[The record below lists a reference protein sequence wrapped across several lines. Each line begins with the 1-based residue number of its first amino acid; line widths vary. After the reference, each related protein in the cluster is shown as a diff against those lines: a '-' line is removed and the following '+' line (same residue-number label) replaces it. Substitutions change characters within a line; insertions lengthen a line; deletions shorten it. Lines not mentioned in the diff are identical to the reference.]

1 LALTLKY
8 VLKKYVMIK
17 KLSIIFSSF
26 LILTSFSLKAQNLAN
41 YISQSS
47 EIKNVT
53 IHNVGA
59 HIERIGNAT
68 INLGS
73 NQLIITNLSP
83 SLISESIQFVM
94 NSNNIIVNSVLKKM
108 NFLTKESLGNK
119 ELDFLKDSLSQIK
132 EQKRI
137 KEVNLAV
144 FLEEKDLF
152 NENKS
157 VLKTTREFIVD
168 DLMDL
173 SEYFKKSISRIQS
186 DISFT
191 KKEIDSLSF
200 IEEKLKQQIN
210 SAIKTPRNQSA
221 NIMIQLTCTEAGN
234 YSYELSYNSN
244 KAGWAPSYEIRSKG
258 VNSPI
263 DLTYK
268 AKIIQNTNENWDNVQ
283 LSLSTGKLNKSNK
296 APSFQTQY
304 VNTYSTNNKRDKM
317 NVNKGYSANA
327 MDSEDEIQ
335 ESISSSEFTNVDYS
349 GTQIIYNVALP
360 YSIPSQTEPVFIEIQ
375 KFSLEANYD
384 YYCYPKLDKDVF
396 LMCHF
401 ESLGNKNLLP
411 GNGQVYFK
419 GKSVGK
425 TFLDPFSI
433 KKTNDLSLSR
443 DVSIICERTLEKK
456 FSSETKVG
464 DNMKFEKT
472 YKLSLKNNKDHS
484 VSIVLI
490 DQIPKST
497 KKSIDVQLLES
508 SEAIFDKKNGKLKWN
523 IPLNPNEIIEKKF
536 SFTVKHPSESKVSG
550 F

>member
-1 LALTLKY
+1 MALTLKY
-8 VLKKYVMIK
+8 VCKKYIMIK
-17 KLSIIFSSF
+17 KLSIICSSF
-26 LILTSFSLKAQNLAN
+26 LTLTSLSFKAQNLAN

-47 EIKNVT
+47 EIKNIT
-53 IHNVGA
+53 IHNLGA
-59 HIERIGNAT
+59 HIERKGNAS
-68 INLGS
+68 IKLGS
-73 NQLIITNLSP
+73 NHLIITNLSP
-83 SLISESIQFVM
+83 SLIDESIQFVM
-94 NSNNIIVNSVLKKM
+94 NSKNIIINSVSKKM
-108 NFLTKESLGNK
+108 NFLTKESMGNK
-119 ELDFLKDSLSQIK
+119 ELDFLKDSLSNIK

-144 FLEEKDLF
+144 FIEEKDLF

-186 DISFT
+186 DISYT
-191 KKEIDSLSF
+191 KKEIDSLSL
-200 IEEKLKQQIN
+200 IEEKIKHQIN
-210 SAIKTPRNQSA
+210 SIIKNTRNQSA
-221 NIMIQLTCTEAGN
+221 NIMVQLTCTKSGN
-234 YSYELSYNSN
+234 YDYELSYNSN

-258 VNSPI
+258 INSPI

-268 AKIIQNTNENWDNVQ
+268 AKIFQNTNEIWDNVQ

-304 VNTYSTNNKRDKM
+304 INTFNTNFKRAKTM
-317 NVNKGYSANA
+317 VKYSANA
-327 MDSEDEIQ
+327 IMDSEDEIQ

-349 GTQIIYNVALP
+349 GTQIIYNIALP
-360 YSIPSQTEPVFIEIQ
+360 YSIPSQTEPIFIEIQ
-375 KFSLEANYD
+375 KFSMEAKYD

-411 GNGQVYFK
+411 GNGQVYFE

-425 TFLDPFSI
+425 TFLDPYST
-433 KKTNDLSLSR
+433 KKINDLSLSR

-464 DNMKFEKT
+464 DNIKFEKT
-472 YKLSLKNNKDHS
+472 YKLSLKNNKDRL
-484 VSIVLI
+484 VSIILV

-497 KKSIDVQLLES
+497 KKSIDIQLLES

-523 IPLNPNEIIEKKF
+523 IQLSPNEVVEKKF
-536 SFTVKHPSESKVSG
+536 TFTVKHPSESKVSG

>member
-1 LALTLKY
+1 MALTLKY
-8 VLKKYVMIK
+8 VCKKYIMIK
-17 KLSIIFSSF
+17 KLSIICSSF
-26 LILTSFSLKAQNLAN
+26 LTLTSLSFKAQNLAN

-47 EIKNVT
+47 EIKNIT

-59 HIERIGNAT
+59 HIERKGNAS
-68 INLGS
+68 IKLGS
-73 NQLIITNLSP
+73 NHLIITNLSP
-83 SLISESIQFVM
+83 SLINESIQFVM
-94 NSNNIIVNSVLKKM
+94 NSKNIIINSVSKKM
-108 NFLTKESLGNK
+108 NFLTKESMGNK
-119 ELDFLKDSLSQIK
+119 ELDFLKDSLNNIK

-144 FLEEKDLF
+144 FIEEKDLF

-186 DISFT
+186 DISYT
-191 KKEIDSLSF
+191 KKEIDSLSL
-200 IEEKLKQQIN
+200 IEEKIKHQIN
-210 SAIKTPRNQSA
+210 SIIKNTRIQSA
-221 NIMIQLTCTEAGN
+221 NIIVQLTCTKAGN
-234 YSYELSYNSN
+234 YDYELSYNSN

-258 VNSPI
+258 INSPI

-268 AKIIQNTNENWDNVQ
+268 AKIFQNTNEIWDNVQ

-304 VNTYSTNNKRDKM
+304 ISTYNTNFKRAKTMVN
-317 NVNKGYSANA
+317 YSANA
-327 MDSEDEIQ
+327 IMDSEDEIQ

-349 GTQIIYNVALP
+349 GTQIIYNIALP
-360 YSIPSQTEPVFIEIQ
+360 YSIPSQTEPIFIEIQ
-375 KFSLEANYD
+375 KFSMEAKYD

-411 GNGQVYFK
+411 GNGQVYFE

-425 TFLDPFSI
+425 TFLDPYST
-433 KKTNDLSLSR
+433 KKINDLSLSR

-456 FSSETKVG
+456 LSSETKVG
-464 DNMKFEKT
+464 DNIKFEKT
-472 YKLSLKNNKDHS
+472 YKLSLKNNKDRL
-484 VSIVLI
+484 VSIILV

-497 KKSIDVQLLES
+497 KKSIDIQLLES

-523 IPLNPNEIIEKKF
+523 IQLSPNEVVEKKF
-536 SFTVKHPSESKVSG
+536 TFTVKHPSESKVSG

>member
-1 LALTLKY
+1 MALTLKY
-8 VLKKYVMIK
+8 VCKKYIMIK
-17 KLSIIFSSF
+17 KLSIICSSF
-26 LILTSFSLKAQNLAN
+26 LTLTSFSFKAQNLTN

-47 EIKNVT
+47 EIKNIT

-59 HIERIGNAT
+59 HIERKGNAP
-68 INLGS
+68 IKLGS
-73 NQLIITNLSP
+73 NHLIITNLSP
-83 SLISESIQFVM
+83 SLINESIQFVM
-94 NSNNIIVNSVLKKM
+94 KSNNIIVNSVSKKM
-108 NFLTKESLGNK
+108 NFLSKESMGNK
-119 ELDFLKDSLSQIK
+119 ELDFLKDSLGNIK

-186 DISFT
+186 DISYT
-191 KKEIDSLSF
+191 KKEIDSLSL
-200 IEEKLKQQIN
+200 IEEKIKQQIN
-210 SAIKTPRNQSA
+210 SIIKNTRNQSA
-221 NIMIQLTCTEAGN
+221 NIIVQLTCTKAGN
-234 YSYELSYNSN
+234 YDYELSYNSN
-244 KAGWAPSYEIRSKG
+244 KAGWSPSYEIRSKG
-258 VNSPI
+258 INFPI

-268 AKIIQNTNENWDNVQ
+268 AKIFQNTNETWSNVQ

-304 VNTYSTNNKRDKM
+304 VNTYNTNNKRAKTM
-317 NVNKGYSANA
+317 VNYSANV
-327 MDSEDEIQ
+327 MDSDDEIQ
-335 ESISSSEFTNVDYS
+335 ESTSSSEFTNVDYS
-349 GTQIIYNVALP
+349 GTQIIYNIALP
-360 YSIPSQTEPVFIEIQ
+360 YSIPSQTEPIFIEIQ
-375 KFSLEANYD
+375 KFSMEAKYD

-401 ESLGNKNLLP
+401 ESIGNKNLLP
-411 GNGQVYFK
+411 GNGQVYFE

-425 TFLDPFSI
+425 TFLDPYST
-433 KKTNDLSLSR
+433 KKINDLSLSR

-464 DNMKFEKT
+464 DNIRFEKT
-472 YKLSLKNNKDHS
+472 YKLSLKNNKDHL
-484 VSIVLI
+484 VSIILV

-497 KKSIDVQLLES
+497 KKSIDIQLLES

-523 IPLNPNEIIEKKF
+523 FQLSPKEVVEKKF
-536 SFTVKHPSESKVSG
+536 TFTVKHPSESKVSG

>member
-1 LALTLKY
+1 MALTLRY
-8 VLKKYVMIK
+8 VCKKYMMIK
-17 KLSIIFSSF
+17 NLSIICSSF
-26 LILTSFSLKAQNLAN
+26 FILTSYSFKAQNLVN

-47 EIKNVT
+47 EIKNIT

-73 NQLIITNLSP
+73 NQLIITNLDP
-83 SLISESIQFVM
+83 SLINESIQFVM
-94 NSNNIIVNSVLKKM
+94 NSNNIIVNSVSKKM
-108 NFLTKESLGNK
+108 NYLTKYSQGNK
-119 ELDFLKDSLSQIK
+119 EFSLLKDSLNHIK

-137 KEVNLAV
+137 KEVNLEV

-173 SEYFKKSISRIQS
+173 SEYFKKSIYRIQS

-191 KKEIDSLSF
+191 KKEIDSLSLV
-200 IEEKLKQQIN
+200 EEKLKKQIN
-210 SAIKTPRNQSA
+210 YTIKAIKNQSA
-221 NIMIQLTCTEAGN
+221 NIIVQLTCTKVGN

-258 VNSPI
+258 INSPI

-268 AKIIQNTNENWDNVQ
+268 AKIFQNTNETWSNVQ

-304 VNTYSTNNKRDKM
+304 VNTYSTNTKRAKTI
-317 NVNKGYSANA
+317 VNKGYSAA
-327 MDSEDEIQ
+327 MESEDEIQ
-335 ESISSSEFTNVDYS
+335 ESISSSEFTSVDYS
-349 GTQIIYNVALP
+349 GTQIIYNISLP

-375 KFSLEANYD
+375 KFSFEAKYD

-411 GNGQVYFK
+411 GNGQIYFE

-425 TFLDPFSI
+425 TFLDPYST

-464 DNMKFEKT
+464 DNIKFEKT
-472 YKLSLKNNKDHS
+472 YKLSLKNNKNKS

-490 DQIPKST
+490 DQVPKST
-497 KKSIDVQLLES
+497 KKSIDIQLIES
-508 SEAIFDKKNGKLKWN
+508 SEAMFSKKNGKLRWN
-523 IPLNPNEIIEKKF
+523 IQLSPNQMVEKKF
-536 SFTVKHPSESKVSG
+536 SFTVKHPSENKVSG

>member
-1 LALTLKY
+1 MALTLKY
-8 VLKKYVMIK
+8 VCKKYIMIK
-17 KLSIIFSSF
+17 KLSIICSSF
-26 LILTSFSLKAQNLAN
+26 LTLTSLSFKAQNLAN

-47 EIKNVT
+47 EIKNIT

-59 HIERIGNAT
+59 HIERKGNAS
-68 INLGS
+68 IKLGS
-73 NQLIITNLSP
+73 NHLIITNLSP
-83 SLISESIQFVM
+83 SLINESIQFVM
-94 NSNNIIVNSVLKKM
+94 NSKNIIINSVSKKM
-108 NFLTKESLGNK
+108 NFLTKESMGNK
-119 ELDFLKDSLSQIK
+119 ELDFLKDSLSNIK

-144 FLEEKDLF
+144 FIEEKDLF

-186 DISFT
+186 DISYT
-191 KKEIDSLSF
+191 KKEIDSLSL
-200 IEEKLKQQIN
+200 IEEKIKHQIN
-210 SAIKTPRNQSA
+210 SIIKNTRNQSA
-221 NIMIQLTCTEAGN
+221 NIMVQLTCTKAGN
-234 YSYELSYNSN
+234 YDYELSYNSN

-258 VNSPI
+258 INSPI

-268 AKIIQNTNENWDNVQ
+268 AKIFQNTNEIWDNVQ

-304 VNTYSTNNKRDKM
+304 INTYTTNFKRAKTM
-317 NVNKGYSANA
+317 VNYSANA
-327 MDSEDEIQ
+327 IMDSEDEIQ

-349 GTQIIYNVALP
+349 GTQIIYNIALP
-360 YSIPSQTEPVFIEIQ
+360 YSIPSQTEPIFIEIQ
-375 KFSLEANYD
+375 KFSMEAKYD

-411 GNGQVYFK
+411 GNGQVYFE

-425 TFLDPFSI
+425 TFLDPYST
-433 KKTNDLSLSR
+433 KKINDLSLSR

-456 FSSETKVG
+456 LSSETKVG
-464 DNMKFEKT
+464 DNIKFEKT
-472 YKLSLKNNKDHS
+472 YKLSLKNNKDRL
-484 VSIVLI
+484 VSIILV

-497 KKSIDVQLLES
+497 KKSIDIQLLES
-508 SEAIFDKKNGKLKWN
+508 SDAIFDKKNGKLKWN
-523 IPLNPNEIIEKKF
+523 IQLSPNEVVEKKF
-536 SFTVKHPSESKVSG
+536 TFTVKHPSESKVSG

>member
-1 LALTLKY
+1 MALTLKY
-8 VLKKYVMIK
+8 VCKKYVMIK
-17 KLSIIFSSF
+17 NLTIICSSF
-26 LILTSFSLKAQNLAN
+26 LVSTFYSFKAQNLN
-41 YISQSS
+41 NNISQKS
-47 EIKNVT
+47 EIKKIT
-53 IHNVGA
+53 IHNEGA
-59 HIERIGNAT
+59 HIDRKENAT
-68 INLGS
+68 INLGT
-73 NQLIITNLSP
+73 NQLIITSLSP
-83 SLISESIQFVM
+83 SLIDESIQFVM
-94 NSNNIIVNSVLKKM
+94 NSNNIIVNSVSKKI
-108 NFLTKESLGNK
+108 NYLTKESIGNK
-119 ELDFLKDSLSQIK
+119 GLDFLKDSLRNIK

-144 FLEEKDLF
+144 YYEEKDLF

-173 SEYFKKSISRIQS
+173 SEYFKKSITRIQS
-186 DISFT
+186 DISLT

-200 IEEKLKQQIN
+200 IEEKLNLQIN
-210 SAIKTPRNQSA
+210 STIKTTKNQFA
-221 NIMIQLTCTEAGN
+221 NIVVQLTCTKAGN
-234 YSYELSYNSN
+234 YNYELSYNSN

-258 VNSPI
+258 INSLI

-268 AKIIQNTNENWDNVQ
+268 AKIFQNTNEIWSNVQ
-283 LSLSTGKLNKSNK
+283 FSLSTGKLNKSNR

-304 VNTYSTNNKRDKM
+304 VNTYRINNRRDKM
-317 NVNKGYSANA
+317 NVKKGYSANA
-327 MDSEDEIQ
+327 MDSEDVIQ
-335 ESISSSEFTNVDYS
+335 ESISSSEFTSVDYS
-349 GTQIIYNVALP
+349 GIQIIYNIALP
-360 YSIPSQTEPVFIEIQ
+360 YSIPSQTKPVFIEIQ
-375 KFSLEANYD
+375 KFSLEATYD

-411 GNGQVYFK
+411 GNGQVYFD

-425 TFLDPFSI
+425 TFLDPYST
-433 KKTNDLSLSR
+433 KKTNDISLSR

-464 DNMKFEKT
+464 DNIKFDKT
-472 YKLSLKNNKDHS
+472 YNLSLKNNKDKS

-497 KKSIDVQLLES
+497 KKSIDIQLNES

-523 IPLNPNEIIEKKF
+523 IQLNPNEIVEKKF

>member
-8 VLKKYVMIK
+8 VCKKYIMIK
-17 KLSIIFSSF
+17 NLSIICSSF
-26 LILTSFSLKAQNLAN
+26 LTLTSFSFKAQNLAN
-41 YISQSS
+41 YISQNS
-47 EIKNVT
+47 EIKNIT

-59 HIERIGNAT
+59 HIERTGKASIK
-68 INLGS
+68 LGS
-73 NQLIITNLSP
+73 NHLIITNLSP
-83 SLISESIQFVM
+83 SLINESIQFVM
-94 NSNNIIVNSVLKKM
+94 KSNNIIVNSVSKKM
-108 NFLTKESLGNK
+108 NFLTKESMGNK
-119 ELDFLKDSLSQIK
+119 ELDFLKDSLSNIK

-173 SEYFKKSISRIQS
+173 SEYFKKSIYRIQS
-186 DISFT
+186 DISYT
-191 KKEIDSLSF
+191 KKEIESLSL

-210 SAIKTPRNQSA
+210 SIIKNTRNQSA
-221 NIMIQLTCTEAGN
+221 NIMVQLTCTKAGN
-234 YSYELSYNSN
+234 YDYVLSYNSN

-258 VNSPI
+258 INSPI

-268 AKIIQNTNENWDNVQ
+268 AKIFQNTNETWSNIK

-304 VNTYSTNNKRDKM
+304 VNTYSTNNKRAKTI
-317 NVNKGYSANA
+317 VNYSANA
-327 MDSEDEIQ
+327 MDSEDGIQ

-349 GTQIIYNVALP
+349 GTQIIYNIALP

-375 KFSLEANYD
+375 KFSIEAKYD

-401 ESLGNKNLLP
+401 ESLGNKNLIP
-411 GNGQVYFK
+411 GKGQVYFK

-425 TFLDPFSI
+425 TFLDPYST

-464 DNMKFEKT
+464 DNIKFEKT
-472 YKLSLKNNKDHS
+472 YKISLKNNKDRL
-484 VSIVLI
+484 VSIILI

-497 KKSIDVQLLES
+497 KKSIDIQLLES
-508 SEAIFDKKNGKLKWN
+508 SEAIFDKNNGKLKWN
-523 IPLNPNEIIEKKF
+523 IQLSPKEVVEKKF
-536 SFTVKHPSESKVSG
+536 TFTVKHPIESKVSG

>member
-1 LALTLKY
+1 MALTLKY
-8 VLKKYVMIK
+8 VCKKYIMIK
-17 KLSIIFSSF
+17 KLSIICSSF
-26 LILTSFSLKAQNLAN
+26 LTLTSLSFKAQNLAN

-47 EIKNVT
+47 EIKNIT

-59 HIERIGNAT
+59 HIERKGNAS
-68 INLGS
+68 IKLGS
-73 NQLIITNLSP
+73 NHLIITNLSP
-83 SLISESIQFVM
+83 SLINESIQFVM
-94 NSNNIIVNSVLKKM
+94 NSKNIIINSVSKKM
-108 NFLTKESLGNK
+108 NFLTKESMGNK
-119 ELDFLKDSLSQIK
+119 ELDFLKDSLSNIK

-144 FLEEKDLF
+144 FIEEKDLF

-186 DISFT
+186 DISYT
-191 KKEIDSLSF
+191 KKEIDSLSL
-200 IEEKLKQQIN
+200 IEEKIKHQIN
-210 SAIKTPRNQSA
+210 SIIKNTRNQSA
-221 NIMIQLTCTEAGN
+221 NIMVQLTCTKAGN
-234 YSYELSYNSN
+234 YDYELSYNSN

-258 VNSPI
+258 INSPI

-268 AKIIQNTNENWDNVQ
+268 AKIFQNTNEIWDNVQ

-304 VNTYSTNNKRDKM
+304 INTYTTNNKRAKTM
-317 NVNKGYSANA
+317 VNYSANA
-327 MDSEDEIQ
+327 IMDSEDEIQ
-335 ESISSSEFTNVDYS
+335 ESISSSEFTNVDYR
-349 GTQIIYNVALP
+349 GTQIIYNIALP
-360 YSIPSQTEPVFIEIQ
+360 YSIPSQTEPIFIEIQ
-375 KFSLEANYD
+375 KFSMEAKYD

-411 GNGQVYFK
+411 GNGQVYFE

-425 TFLDPFSI
+425 TFLDPYST
-433 KKTNDLSLSR
+433 KKINDLSLSR

-456 FSSETKVG
+456 LSSETKVG
-464 DNMKFEKT
+464 DNIKFEKT
-472 YKLSLKNNKDHS
+472 YKLSLKNNKDRL
-484 VSIVLI
+484 VSIILV

-497 KKSIDVQLLES
+497 KKSIDIQLLES

-523 IPLNPNEIIEKKF
+523 IQLSPNEVVEKKF
-536 SFTVKHPSESKVSG
+536 TFTVKHPSESKVSG

>member
-1 LALTLKY
+1 MALTLKY
-8 VLKKYVMIK
+8 VCKKYIMIK
-17 KLSIIFSSF
+17 KLSIICSSF
-26 LILTSFSLKAQNLAN
+26 LTLTSLSFKAQNLAN

-47 EIKNVT
+47 EIKNIT

-59 HIERIGNAT
+59 HIERKGNAS
-68 INLGS
+68 IKLGS
-73 NQLIITNLSP
+73 NHLIITNLSP

-94 NSNNIIVNSVLKKM
+94 NSKNIIINSVSKKM
-108 NFLTKESLGNK
+108 NFLTKESMGNK
-119 ELDFLKDSLSQIK
+119 ELDFLKDSLSNIK

-144 FLEEKDLF
+144 FNEEKDLF

-186 DISFT
+186 DISYT
-191 KKEIDSLSF
+191 KKEIDSLSL
-200 IEEKLKQQIN
+200 IEEKIKHQIN
-210 SAIKTPRNQSA
+210 SIIKNTRNQSA
-221 NIMIQLTCTEAGN
+221 NIIVQLTCTKPGN
-234 YSYELSYNSN
+234 YDYELSYNSN

-258 VNSPI
+258 INSPI

-268 AKIIQNTNENWDNVQ
+268 AKIFQNTNEIWDNVQ

-304 VNTYSTNNKRDKM
+304 INTYNTNFKRAKTM
-317 NVNKGYSANA
+317 VNYSANA
-327 MDSEDEIQ
+327 IMDSEDEIQ

-349 GTQIIYNVALP
+349 GTQIIYNIALP
-360 YSIPSQTEPVFIEIQ
+360 YSIPSQTESIFIEIQ
-375 KFSLEANYD
+375 KFSMEAKYD

-411 GNGQVYFK
+411 GNGQVYFE

-425 TFLDPFSI
+425 TFLDPYST
-433 KKTNDLSLSR
+433 KKINDLSLSR

-456 FSSETKVG
+456 LSSETKVG
-464 DNMKFEKT
+464 DNIKFEKT
-472 YKLSLKNNKDHS
+472 YKLSLKNNKDRL
-484 VSIVLI
+484 VSIILV

-497 KKSIDVQLLES
+497 KKSIDIQLLES

-523 IPLNPNEIIEKKF
+523 IQLSPNEVVEKKF
-536 SFTVKHPSESKVSG
+536 TFTVKHPSESKVSG

>member
-1 LALTLKY
+1 MALTLKY
-8 VLKKYVMIK
+8 VCKKYIMIK
-17 KLSIIFSSF
+17 KLSIICSSF
-26 LILTSFSLKAQNLAN
+26 LTLTSLSFKAQNLAN

-47 EIKNVT
+47 EIKNIT

-59 HIERIGNAT
+59 HIERKGNAS
-68 INLGS
+68 IKLGS
-73 NQLIITNLSP
+73 NHLIITNLSP
-83 SLISESIQFVM
+83 SLINESIQFVM
-94 NSNNIIVNSVLKKM
+94 NSKNIIINSVSKKM
-108 NFLTKESLGNK
+108 NFLTKESMGNK
-119 ELDFLKDSLSQIK
+119 ELDFLKDSLSNIK

-144 FLEEKDLF
+144 FIEEKDLF

-186 DISFT
+186 DISYT
-191 KKEIDSLSF
+191 KKEIDSLSL
-200 IEEKLKQQIN
+200 IEEKIKHQIN
-210 SAIKTPRNQSA
+210 SIIKNTRNQSA
-221 NIMIQLTCTEAGN
+221 NIMVQLTCTKAGN
-234 YSYELSYNSN
+234 YDYELSYNSN

-258 VNSPI
+258 INSPI

-268 AKIIQNTNENWDNVQ
+268 AKIFQNTNEIWDNVQ

-304 VNTYSTNNKRDKM
+304 INTYTTNNKRAKTM
-317 NVNKGYSANA
+317 VNYSANA
-327 MDSEDEIQ
+327 IMDSEDEIQ
-335 ESISSSEFTNVDYS
+335 ESISSSEFTNVDYR
-349 GTQIIYNVALP
+349 GTQIIYNIALP
-360 YSIPSQTEPVFIEIQ
+360 YSIPSQTEPIFIEIQ
-375 KFSLEANYD
+375 KFSMEAKYD

-411 GNGQVYFK
+411 GNGQVYFE
-419 GKSVGK
+419 GKSVGI
-425 TFLDPFSI
+425 TFLDPYST
-433 KKTNDLSLSR
+433 KKINDLSLSR

-456 FSSETKVG
+456 LSSETKVG
-464 DNMKFEKT
+464 DNIKFEKT
-472 YKLSLKNNKDHS
+472 YKLSLKNNKDRL
-484 VSIVLI
+484 VSIILV

-497 KKSIDVQLLES
+497 KKSIDIQLLES

-523 IPLNPNEIIEKKF
+523 IQLSPNEVVEKKF
-536 SFTVKHPSESKVSG
+536 TFTVKHPSESKVSG

>member
-1 LALTLKY
+1 
-8 VLKKYVMIK
+8 MIK
-17 KLSIIFSSF
+17 KLSIICSSF
-26 LILTSFSLKAQNLAN
+26 LTLTSLSFKAQNLAN

-47 EIKNVT
+47 EIKNIT
-53 IHNVGA
+53 IHNLGA
-59 HIERIGNAT
+59 HIERKGNAS
-68 INLGS
+68 IKLGS
-73 NQLIITNLSP
+73 NHLIITNLSP
-83 SLISESIQFVM
+83 SLINESIQFVM
-94 NSNNIIVNSVLKKM
+94 NSKNIIINSVSKKM
-108 NFLTKESLGNK
+108 NFLTKESMGNK
-119 ELDFLKDSLSQIK
+119 ELDFLKDSLSNIK

-144 FLEEKDLF
+144 FIEEKDLF

-186 DISFT
+186 DISYT
-191 KKEIDSLSF
+191 KKEIDSLSL
-200 IEEKLKQQIN
+200 IEEKIKHQIN
-210 SAIKTPRNQSA
+210 SIIKNTRNQSA
-221 NIMIQLTCTEAGN
+221 NIMVQLTCTKAGN
-234 YSYELSYNSN
+234 YDYELSYNSN

-258 VNSPI
+258 INSPI

-268 AKIIQNTNENWDNVQ
+268 AKIFQNTNEIWDNVQ

-304 VNTYSTNNKRDKM
+304 INTFNTNFKRAKTM
-317 NVNKGYSANA
+317 VKYSANA
-327 MDSEDEIQ
+327 IMDSEDEIQ

-349 GTQIIYNVALP
+349 GTQIIYNIALP
-360 YSIPSQTEPVFIEIQ
+360 YSIPSQTEPIFIEIQ
-375 KFSLEANYD
+375 KFSMEAKYD

-411 GNGQVYFK
+411 GNGQVYFE

-425 TFLDPFSI
+425 TFLDPYST
-433 KKTNDLSLSR
+433 KKINDLSLSR

-464 DNMKFEKT
+464 DNIKFEKT
-472 YKLSLKNNKDHS
+472 YKLSLKNNKDRL
-484 VSIVLI
+484 VSIILV

-497 KKSIDVQLLES
+497 KKSIDIQLLES

-523 IPLNPNEIIEKKF
+523 IQLSPNEVVEKKF
-536 SFTVKHPSESKVSG
+536 TFTVKHPSESKVSG

>member
-1 LALTLKY
+1 MALTLKY
-8 VLKKYVMIK
+8 VCKKYIMIK
-17 KLSIIFSSF
+17 NLSIICSSF
-26 LILTSFSLKAQNLAN
+26 LTLTSFSFKAQNLVN
-41 YISQSS
+41 YISQNS
-47 EIKNVT
+47 EIKNIT

-59 HIERIGNAT
+59 HIERTGNAS
-68 INLGS
+68 IKLGS
-73 NQLIITNLSP
+73 NHLIITNLSP
-83 SLISESIQFVM
+83 SLINESIQFVM
-94 NSNNIIVNSVLKKM
+94 KSNNIIVNSVSKKM
-108 NFLTKESLGNK
+108 NFLTKESIGNK
-119 ELDFLKDSLSQIK
+119 ELDFLKDSLSNIK

-173 SEYFKKSISRIQS
+173 SEYFKKSIYRIQS
-186 DISFT
+186 DISYT
-191 KKEIDSLSF
+191 KKEIESLSL

-210 SAIKTPRNQSA
+210 SIIKNTRNQSA
-221 NIMIQLTCTEAGN
+221 NIMVQLTCTKAGN
-234 YSYELSYNSN
+234 YDYVLSYNSN

-258 VNSPI
+258 INSPI

-268 AKIIQNTNENWDNVQ
+268 AKIFQNTNETWSNIK

-304 VNTYSTNNKRDKM
+304 VNTYSTNNKRAKTI
-317 NVNKGYSANA
+317 VNYSANA

-349 GTQIIYNVALP
+349 GTQIIYNIALP

-375 KFSLEANYD
+375 KFSIEAKYD

-401 ESLGNKNLLP
+401 ESLGNKNLIP
-411 GNGQVYFK
+411 GKGQVYFK

-425 TFLDPFSI
+425 TFLDPYST

-464 DNMKFEKT
+464 DNIKFEKT
-472 YKLSLKNNKDHS
+472 YKISLKNNKDRL
-484 VSIVLI
+484 VSIILV

-497 KKSIDVQLLES
+497 KKSIDIQLLES
-508 SEAIFDKKNGKLKWN
+508 SEAIFDKNNGKLKWN
-523 IPLNPNEIIEKKF
+523 IQLSPKEVIEKKF
-536 SFTVKHPSESKVSG
+536 TFTVKHPIESKVSG

>member
-1 LALTLKY
+1 M
-8 VLKKYVMIK
+8 MIK
-17 KLSIIFSSF
+17 NLSIICSSF
-26 LILTSFSLKAQNLAN
+26 LILTFYGFKAQNLGN
-41 YISQSS
+41 YISQKS
-47 EIKNVT
+47 EIKNIT

-59 HIERIGNAT
+59 HIERIGNAN

-83 SLISESIQFVM
+83 SLNNESIQFVM
-94 NSNNIIVNSVLKKM
+94 NSKNIIVNSVSKKM
-108 NFLTKESLGNK
+108 NFLNKESQRNE
-119 ELDFLKDSLSQIK
+119 ELDFLKDSLKHIK
-132 EQKRI
+132 EEKRI
-137 KEVNLAV
+137 KEVNLEV

-173 SEYFKKSISRIQS
+173 SDYFKKSISRIQS
-186 DISFT
+186 DISLA
-191 KKEIDSLSF
+191 KKEIDALSF

-210 SAIKTPRNQSA
+210 YTIKTTKNQSA
-221 NIMIQLTCTEAGN
+221 NIIVQLTCTKAGN
-234 YSYELSYNSN
+234 YSYDLSYKSN
-244 KAGWAPSYEIRSKG
+244 KAGWAPSYEIRSEG
-258 VNSPI
+258 INSPI

-268 AKIIQNTNENWDNVQ
+268 AKIFQNTNEIWSNVQ

-304 VNTYSTNNKRDKM
+304 VNTYTTNTKRAKM
-317 NVNKGYSANA
+317 IANKGYSSNA
-327 MDSEDEIQ
+327 IDSKDEIQ
-335 ESISSSEFTNVDYS
+335 ESISSSEFTSVDYS
-349 GTQIIYNVALP
+349 GTQIIYNIELP

-411 GNGQVYFK
+411 GNGQVYFE

-425 TFLDPFSI
+425 TFLDPYST

-464 DNMKFEKT
+464 DNIKFEKT
-472 YKLSLKNNKDHS
+472 YKLSLKNNKDQS

-490 DQIPKST
+490 DQVPKST
-497 KKSIDVQLLES
+497 KKSIDIQLIES
-508 SEAIFDKKNGKLKWN
+508 SEAKFDKKNGKLKWN
-523 IPLNPNEIIEKKF
+523 IQLSPNEVVEKKF
-536 SFTVKHPSESKVSG
+536 SFTIKHPSESKVSG

>member
-1 LALTLKY
+1 
-8 VLKKYVMIK
+8 MIK
-17 KLSIIFSSF
+17 KLSLICSSF
-26 LILTSFSLKAQNLAN
+26 LILTSFSFKAQNLTN

-47 EIKNVT
+47 EIKNII

-59 HIERIGNAT
+59 HIERKGNAN
-68 INLGS
+68 IKLGS
-73 NQLIITNLSP
+73 NHLIITNLSP
-83 SLISESIQFVM
+83 SLINESIQFVM
-94 NSNNIIVNSVLKKM
+94 NSKNIIVNSVSKKM
-108 NFLTKESLGNK
+108 NFLNNESMGNK
-119 ELDFLKDSLSQIK
+119 ELDFLKDSLSHIK

-210 SAIKTPRNQSA
+210 SIIKTTRNQSA
-221 NIMIQLTCTEAGN
+221 NIIVQLTCTKAGN

-258 VNSPI
+258 INSKI

-268 AKIIQNTNENWDNVQ
+268 AKIFQNTNETWDNVQ

-304 VNTYSTNNKRDKM
+304 INTYSTNIKRAKTT
-317 NVNKGYSANA
+317 VNKGYSANE
-327 MDSEDEIQ
+327 MNSKDEIQ
-335 ESISSSEFTNVDYS
+335 ESISSSKITSVDYS
-349 GTQIIYNVALP
+349 GTQIIYNIALP
-360 YSIPSQTEPVFIEIQ
+360 YSIPSQSEPIFVEIQ
-375 KFSLEANYD
+375 KLSLEAEYD

-411 GNGQVYFK
+411 GNGQVYFE

-425 TFLDPFSI
+425 T
-433 KKTNDLSLSR
+433 
-443 DVSIICERTLEKK
+443 
-456 FSSETKVG
+456 
-464 DNMKFEKT
+464 
-472 YKLSLKNNKDHS
+472 LK
-484 VSIVLI
+484 
-490 DQIPKST
+490 
-497 KKSIDVQLLES
+497 
-508 SEAIFDKKNGKLKWN
+508 
-523 IPLNPNEIIEKKF
+523 
-536 SFTVKHPSESKVSG
+536 
-550 F
+550 

>member
-1 LALTLKY
+1 MALTLKY
-8 VLKKYVMIK
+8 VCKKYIMIK
-17 KLSIIFSSF
+17 KLSIICSSF
-26 LILTSFSLKAQNLAN
+26 LTLTSLSFKAQNLAN

-47 EIKNVT
+47 EIKNIT

-59 HIERIGNAT
+59 HIERKGNAP
-68 INLGS
+68 IKLGS
-73 NQLIITNLSP
+73 NHLIITNLSP
-83 SLISESIQFVM
+83 SLINESIQFVM
-94 NSNNIIVNSVLKKM
+94 KSNNIIVNSVSKKM
-108 NFLTKESLGNK
+108 NFLSKESMGNK
-119 ELDFLKDSLSQIK
+119 ELDFLKDSLGNIK

-137 KEVNLAV
+137 KEINLAV

-186 DISFT
+186 DISYT
-191 KKEIDSLSF
+191 KKEIDSLSL
-200 IEEKLKQQIN
+200 IEEKIKQQIN
-210 SAIKTPRNQSA
+210 SIIKNTRNQSA
-221 NIMIQLTCTEAGN
+221 NIIVQLTCTKAGN
-234 YSYELSYNSN
+234 YDYELSYNSN
-244 KAGWAPSYEIRSKG
+244 KAGWSPSYDIRSKG
-258 VNSPI
+258 INSPI

-268 AKIIQNTNENWDNVQ
+268 AKIFQNTNETWSNVQ
-283 LSLSTGKLNKSNK
+283 LILSTGKLNKSNK

-304 VNTYSTNNKRDKM
+304 VNTYNTNNKRAKTM
-317 NVNKGYSANA
+317 VNYSANA

-335 ESISSSEFTNVDYS
+335 ESTSSSEFTNVDYS
-349 GTQIIYNVALP
+349 GTQIIYNIALP
-360 YSIPSQTEPVFIEIQ
+360 YSIPSQTEPIFIEIQ
-375 KFSLEANYD
+375 KFSMEAKYD

-401 ESLGNKNLLP
+401 ESIGNKNLLP
-411 GNGQVYFK
+411 GNGQVYFE

-425 TFLDPFSI
+425 TFLDPYST
-433 KKTNDLSLSR
+433 KKINDLSLSR

-464 DNMKFEKT
+464 DNIRFEKT
-472 YKLSLKNNKDHS
+472 YKLSLKNNKDHF
-484 VSIVLI
+484 VSIILV

-497 KKSIDVQLLES
+497 KKSIDIQLLES

-523 IPLNPNEIIEKKF
+523 IQLSPKEVVEKKF
-536 SFTVKHPSESKVSG
+536 TFTVKHPSESKVSG

>member
-1 LALTLKY
+1 
-8 VLKKYVMIK
+8 MIK
-17 KLSIIFSSF
+17 KLSIICSSF
-26 LILTSFSLKAQNLAN
+26 LILTSYSLKAQNLAN

-47 EIKNVT
+47 EINNIT

-59 HIERIGNAT
+59 NIERIGNAS
-68 INLGS
+68 IKLGS
-73 NQLIITNLSP
+73 NHLVITNLSP
-83 SLISESIQFVM
+83 SLINESIQFVM
-94 NSNNIIVNSVLKKM
+94 NSKNIIVNSVSKKM
-108 NFLTKESLGNK
+108 NFLNRESMGNK
-119 ELDFLKDSLSQIK
+119 ELDFLKDSLSHIK

-173 SEYFKKSISRIQS
+173 SEYFKKSIYRIQS
-186 DISFT
+186 DISIT

-200 IEEKLKQQIN
+200 IEEKLKKQIN
-210 SAIKTPRNQSA
+210 STIKTTKNQSA
-221 NIMIQLTCTEAGN
+221 NIIVQLTCTKAGN
-234 YSYELSYNSN
+234 YSYGLSYNSN

-258 VNSPI
+258 INSPI
-263 DLTYK
+263 NLTYK
-268 AKIIQNTNENWDNVQ
+268 AKIFQNTNEIWSNVQ
-283 LSLSTGKLNKSNK
+283 LSISTGKLNKSNI

-304 VNTYSTNNKRDKM
+304 INTYNTNNKRVKTI
-317 NVNKGYSANA
+317 VNKSYSANTI

-335 ESISSSEFTNVDYS
+335 ESISSSEFTNIDYS
-349 GTQIIYNVALP
+349 GTQIIYNIALP

-411 GNGQVYFK
+411 GNGQVYFE

-425 TFLDPFSI
+425 TFLDPYST

-456 FSSETKVG
+456 YSSETKVG
-464 DNMKFEKT
+464 DNIKFEKT
-472 YKLSLKNNKDHS
+472 YKLSLKNNKEKS

-497 KKSIDVQLLES
+497 KKSIDIQLVES

-523 IPLNPNEIIEKKF
+523 IQLSPNEIIEKKF
-536 SFTVKHPSESKVSG
+536 SFTVKHPSETKISG

>member
-1 LALTLKY
+1 MALTLKY
-8 VLKKYVMIK
+8 VCKKYIMIK
-17 KLSIIFSSF
+17 KLSIICSSF
-26 LILTSFSLKAQNLAN
+26 LVLTSYSFKAQNLAN

-47 EIKNVT
+47 EIKNIT

-59 HIERIGNAT
+59 HIERIGNAK
-68 INLGS
+68 IKLGS
-73 NQLIITNLSP
+73 NHLVITNLSQ
-83 SLISESIQFVM
+83 SLINESIQFVM
-94 NSNNIIVNSVLKKM
+94 KSNNIIVNSVSKKM
-108 NFLTKESLGNK
+108 NFLNRESMGNK
-119 ELDFLKDSLSQIK
+119 ELSFLKDSLSQIK

-173 SEYFKKSISRIQS
+173 SEYFKKSIFRIQS
-186 DISFT
+186 DISLT

-210 SAIKTPRNQSA
+210 FTIKTTKNQSSS
-221 NIMIQLTCTEAGN
+221 IVVQLTCTKVGN
-234 YSYELSYNSN
+234 YSYQLSYNSN

-258 VNSPI
+258 INSPI

-268 AKIIQNTNENWDNVQ
+268 AKIFQNTNEIWSNVQ

-304 VNTYSTNNKRDKM
+304 VNNYSTNTKRAKTI
-317 NVNKGYSANA
+317 VNKGYSTNR

-335 ESISSSEFTNVDYS
+335 ESISSSEFTSVDYS
-349 GTQIIYNVALP
+349 GTQVIYNIALP
-360 YSIPSQTEPVFIEIQ
+360 YSIPAQTEPVFIEIQ
-375 KFSLEANYD
+375 KFNLEANYD

-411 GNGQVYFK
+411 GNGQVYFE

-425 TFLDPFSI
+425 TFLDPYST

-464 DNMKFEKT
+464 DNIKFERT
-472 YKLSLKNNKDHS
+472 YKLSLKNNKDKS

-490 DQIPKST
+490 DQIPKSN
-497 KKSIDVQLLES
+497 KKSIDIQLIES
-508 SEAIFDKKNGKLKWN
+508 TEAIFDKKNGKLKWN
-523 IPLNPNEIIEKKF
+523 IQLSPNEMVEKKF
-536 SFTVKHPSESKVSG
+536 SFTVKHPSENKVSG

>member
-1 LALTLKY
+1 M
-8 VLKKYVMIK
+8 MIK
-17 KLSIIFSSF
+17 NLSIICSSF
-26 LILTSFSLKAQNLAN
+26 FILTSYSFKAQNLVN
-41 YISQSS
+41 YISLSS
-47 EIKNVT
+47 EIKNIT

-73 NQLIITNLSP
+73 NQLIITNLDP
-83 SLISESIQFVM
+83 SLINQSIQFVM
-94 NSNNIIVNSVLKKM
+94 NSNNIIVNSVSKKM
-108 NFLTKESLGNK
+108 NYLTKYSQGNK
-119 ELDFLKDSLSQIK
+119 ELSFLKDSLNHIK

-137 KEVNLAV
+137 KEVNLEV

-173 SEYFKKSISRIQS
+173 SEYFKKSIYRIQS

-191 KKEIDSLSF
+191 KKEIDSLSLE
-200 IEEKLKQQIN
+200 EEKLKKQIN
-210 SAIKTPRNQSA
+210 YTIKAIKNQSA
-221 NIMIQLTCTEAGN
+221 NIIVQLTCTKEGN
-234 YSYELSYNSN
+234 YSYKLSYNSN
-244 KAGWAPSYEIRSKG
+244 KAGWAPSYDIRSKG
-258 VNSPI
+258 INSPI

-268 AKIIQNTNENWDNVQ
+268 AKIFQNTNETWSNVQ

-304 VNTYSTNNKRDKM
+304 VNTYSTNTKRAKTI
-317 NVNKGYSANA
+317 VKKGYSAA
-327 MDSEDEIQ
+327 MESEDEIQ
-335 ESISSSEFTNVDYS
+335 ESISSSEFTSVDYS
-349 GTQIIYNVALP
+349 GTQIIYNISLP

-411 GNGQVYFK
+411 GNGQVYFE

-425 TFLDPFSI
+425 TFLDPYST

-464 DNMKFEKT
+464 DNIKFEKT
-472 YKLSLKNNKDHS
+472 YKLSLKNNKNQS

-490 DQIPKST
+490 DQVPKSN
-497 KKSIDVQLLES
+497 KKSIDIQLIES
-508 SEAIFDKKNGKLKWN
+508 SEAMFNKKNGKLRWN
-523 IPLNPNEIIEKKF
+523 IQLSPNQMVEKKF
-536 SFTVKHPSESKVSG
+536 SFTVKHPSENKVSG

>member
-1 LALTLKY
+1 MALTLKY
-8 VLKKYVMIK
+8 VCKKYIMIK
-17 KLSIIFSSF
+17 NLSIICSSF
-26 LILTSFSLKAQNLAN
+26 LTLTSFSFKAQNLVN
-41 YISQSS
+41 YISQNS
-47 EIKNVT
+47 EIKNIT

-59 HIERIGNAT
+59 HIERTGNAS
-68 INLGS
+68 IKLGS
-73 NQLIITNLSP
+73 NHLIITNLSP
-83 SLISESIQFVM
+83 SLINESIQFVM
-94 NSNNIIVNSVLKKM
+94 KSNNIIVNSVSKKM
-108 NFLTKESLGNK
+108 NFLTKESIGNK
-119 ELDFLKDSLSQIK
+119 ELDFLKDSLSNIK

-173 SEYFKKSISRIQS
+173 SEYFKKSIYRIQS
-186 DISFT
+186 DISYT
-191 KKEIDSLSF
+191 KKEIESLSL

-210 SAIKTPRNQSA
+210 SIIKNTRNQSA
-221 NIMIQLTCTEAGN
+221 NIMVQLTCTKAGN
-234 YSYELSYNSN
+234 YDYVLSYNSN

-258 VNSPI
+258 INSPI

-268 AKIIQNTNENWDNVQ
+268 AKIFQNTNETWSNIK

-304 VNTYSTNNKRDKM
+304 VNTYSTNNKRAKTI
-317 NVNKGYSANA
+317 VNYSANA

-349 GTQIIYNVALP
+349 GTQIIYNIALP

-375 KFSLEANYD
+375 KFSIEAKYD

-401 ESLGNKNLLP
+401 ESLGNKNLIP
-411 GNGQVYFK
+411 GKGQVYFK

-425 TFLDPFSI
+425 TFLDPYST

-464 DNMKFEKT
+464 DNIKFEKT
-472 YKLSLKNNKDHS
+472 YKISLKNNKDRL
-484 VSIVLI
+484 VSIILV

-497 KKSIDVQLLES
+497 KKSIDIQLLES
-508 SEAIFDKKNGKLKWN
+508 SEAIFDKNNGKLKWN
-523 IPLNPNEIIEKKF
+523 IQLSPKEVVEKKF
-536 SFTVKHPSESKVSG
+536 TFTVKHPIESKVSG

>member
-1 LALTLKY
+1 MALTLKY

-221 NIMIQLTCTEAGN
+221 NIIIQLTCTEAGN

>member
-1 LALTLKY
+1 MALTLKY
-8 VLKKYVMIK
+8 VCKKYIMIK
-17 KLSIIFSSF
+17 KLSIICSSF
-26 LILTSFSLKAQNLAN
+26 LTLTSFSFKAQNLAN

-47 EIKNVT
+47 EIKNST

-59 HIERIGNAT
+59 HIERKGNAP
-68 INLGS
+68 IKLGS
-73 NQLIITNLSP
+73 NHLTITNLSP
-83 SLISESIQFVM
+83 SLIHESIQFVM
-94 NSNNIIVNSVLKKM
+94 KSNNIIVNSVSKKM
-108 NFLTKESLGNK
+108 NFLSKESMGNK
-119 ELDFLKDSLSQIK
+119 ELDFLKDSLGNIK

-137 KEVNLAV
+137 KEINLAV

-186 DISFT
+186 DISYT
-191 KKEIDSLSF
+191 KKEIDSLSL
-200 IEEKLKQQIN
+200 IEEKIKQQIN
-210 SAIKTPRNQSA
+210 SIIKNTRNQSA
-221 NIMIQLTCTEAGN
+221 NIIVQLTCTKAGN
-234 YSYELSYNSN
+234 YDYELSYNSN
-244 KAGWAPSYEIRSKG
+244 KAGWSPSYDIRSKG
-258 VNSPI
+258 INSPI

-268 AKIIQNTNENWDNVQ
+268 AKIFQNTNETWSNVQ

-304 VNTYSTNNKRDKM
+304 VNTYNTNNKRAKTM
-317 NVNKGYSANA
+317 VNYSANA
-327 MDSEDEIQ
+327 MDSDDEIQ
-335 ESISSSEFTNVDYS
+335 ESTSSSEFTNVDYS
-349 GTQIIYNVALP
+349 GTQIIYNIALP
-360 YSIPSQTEPVFIEIQ
+360 YSIPSQTEPIFIEIQ
-375 KFSLEANYD
+375 KFSMEAKYD

-401 ESLGNKNLLP
+401 ESIGNKNLLP
-411 GNGQVYFK
+411 GNGQVYFE

-425 TFLDPFSI
+425 TFLDPYST
-433 KKTNDLSLSR
+433 KKINDLSLSR

-456 FSSETKVG
+456 FSSETKIG
-464 DNMKFEKT
+464 DNIRFEKT
-472 YKLSLKNNKDHS
+472 YKLSLKNNKDHL
-484 VSIVLI
+484 VSIILV

-523 IPLNPNEIIEKKF
+523 IQLSPKEVVEKKF
-536 SFTVKHPSESKVSG
+536 TFTVKHPSESKVSG
-550 F
+550 L

>member
-1 LALTLKY
+1 MALTLKY
-8 VLKKYVMIK
+8 VCKKYIMIK
-17 KLSIIFSSF
+17 KLSIICSSF
-26 LILTSFSLKAQNLAN
+26 LTLTSPSFKAQNLAN

-47 EIKNVT
+47 EIKNIA

-59 HIERIGNAT
+59 HIERKGNAS
-68 INLGS
+68 IKLGS
-73 NQLIITNLSP
+73 NHLIITNLSP
-83 SLISESIQFVM
+83 SLIDESIQFVM
-94 NSNNIIVNSVLKKM
+94 NSKNIIINSVSKKM
-108 NFLTKESLGNK
+108 NFLTKESMGNK
-119 ELDFLKDSLSQIK
+119 ELDFLKDSLNNIK

-144 FLEEKDLF
+144 FIEEKDLF

-186 DISFT
+186 DISYT
-191 KKEIDSLSF
+191 KKEIDSLSL
-200 IEEKLKQQIN
+200 IEEKIKHQIN
-210 SAIKTPRNQSA
+210 SIIKNTRNQSA
-221 NIMIQLTCTEAGN
+221 NIMVQLTCTKSGN
-234 YSYELSYNSN
+234 YDYELSYNSN

-258 VNSPI
+258 INSNI

-268 AKIIQNTNENWDNVQ
+268 AKIFQNTNETWDNVQ

-304 VNTYSTNNKRDKM
+304 INTYPTNNKRAKTM
-317 NVNKGYSANA
+317 VNYSANA
-327 MDSEDEIQ
+327 IIDSEDEIQ

-349 GTQIIYNVALP
+349 GTQIIYNIALP
-360 YSIPSQTEPVFIEIQ
+360 YSIPSQTEPIFIEIQ
-375 KFSLEANYD
+375 KFSMEAKYD

-411 GNGQVYFK
+411 VNGQVYFE

-425 TFLDPFSI
+425 TFLDPYSTEKI
-433 KKTNDLSLSR
+433 NDLSLSR

-456 FSSETKVG
+456 YSSETKVG

-472 YKLSLKNNKDHS
+472 YKLSLKNNKDRL
-484 VSIVLI
+484 VSIILV

-497 KKSIDVQLLES
+497 KKSIDIQLLES

-523 IPLNPNEIIEKKF
+523 IQLSPNEVVEKKF
-536 SFTVKHPSESKVSG
+536 TFTVKHPSESKVSG

>member
-1 LALTLKY
+1 MALTLKY

-94 NSNNIIVNSVLKKM
+94 NSNNVIVNSVLKKM

-221 NIMIQLTCTEAGN
+221 NIIIQLTCTEAGN

>member
-1 LALTLKY
+1 MALTLKY
-8 VLKKYVMIK
+8 VCKKYIMIK
-17 KLSIIFSSF
+17 KLSIICSSF
-26 LILTSFSLKAQNLAN
+26 LTLTSLSFKAQNLAN

-47 EIKNVT
+47 EIKNIT

-59 HIERIGNAT
+59 HIERKGNAS
-68 INLGS
+68 IKLGS
-73 NQLIITNLSP
+73 NHLIITNLSP
-83 SLISESIQFVM
+83 SLINESIQFVM
-94 NSNNIIVNSVLKKM
+94 NSKNIIINSVSKKM
-108 NFLTKESLGNK
+108 NFLTKESMGNK
-119 ELDFLKDSLSQIK
+119 ELDFLKDSLSNIK

-144 FLEEKDLF
+144 FIEEKDLF

-173 SEYFKKSISRIQS
+173 SEYFKKSILRIQS
-186 DISFT
+186 NISQT
-191 KKEIDSLSF
+191 TKEIDSLSF

-210 SAIKTPRNQSA
+210 STIKNTRNQSA
-221 NIMIQLTCTEAGN
+221 NIVVQLTCTKAGN
-234 YSYELSYNSN
+234 YSYGLSYNSN

-258 VNSPI
+258 INTPI

-268 AKIIQNTNENWDNVQ
+268 AKIFQNTNEDWSNVQ

-304 VNTYSTNNKRDKM
+304 INTYNTNNKRAKTI
-317 NVNKGYSANA
+317 VNYSANA
-327 MDSEDEIQ
+327 MNNEDEIQ
-335 ESISSSEFTNVDYS
+335 ESISSSEFTSVDYS
-349 GTQIIYNVALP
+349 GTQIIYNISLP

-375 KFSLEANYD
+375 KFSLEAKYD

-396 LMCHF
+396 LICHF

-411 GNGQVYFK
+411 GNGQVYFE

-425 TFLDPFSI
+425 TFLDPYSTKI
-433 KKTNDLSLSR
+433 TNDLSLSR

-464 DNMKFEKT
+464 DNIKFEKT
-472 YKLSLKNNKDHS
+472 YKLSLKNNKEKS
-484 VSIVLI
+484 ISIVLI

-497 KKSIDVQLLES
+497 KKSVDIQLVES

-523 IPLNPNEIIEKKF
+523 IQLSPNEIIEKKF

>member
-1 LALTLKY
+1 MALTLKY
-8 VLKKYVMIK
+8 VCKKYVMIK
-17 KLSIIFSSF
+17 KLSIICSSF
-26 LILTSFSLKAQNLAN
+26 LTLTSLSFKAQNLAN

-47 EIKNVT
+47 EIKNIT

-59 HIERIGNAT
+59 HIERKGNAS
-68 INLGS
+68 IKLGS
-73 NQLIITNLSP
+73 NHLIITNLSP

-94 NSNNIIVNSVLKKM
+94 NSKNIIINSVSKKM
-108 NFLTKESLGNK
+108 NFLTKESMGNK
-119 ELDFLKDSLSQIK
+119 ELDFLKDSLSNIK

-144 FLEEKDLF
+144 FIEEKDLF

-186 DISFT
+186 DISYT
-191 KKEIDSLSF
+191 KKEIDSLSL
-200 IEEKLKQQIN
+200 IEEKIKHQIN
-210 SAIKTPRNQSA
+210 SIIKNTRNQSA
-221 NIMIQLTCTEAGN
+221 NIMVQLTCTKAGN
-234 YSYELSYNSN
+234 YDYELSYNSN

-258 VNSPI
+258 INSPI

-268 AKIIQNTNENWDNVQ
+268 AKIFQNTNEIWDNVQ

-304 VNTYSTNNKRDKM
+304 INTYPTNNKRAKTM
-317 NVNKGYSANA
+317 VNYSANA
-327 MDSEDEIQ
+327 IMDSEDEIQ

-349 GTQIIYNVALP
+349 GTQIIYNIALP
-360 YSIPSQTEPVFIEIQ
+360 YSIPSQTEPIFIEIQ
-375 KFSLEANYD
+375 KFSIEAKYD

-411 GNGQVYFK
+411 GNGQVYFE

-425 TFLDPFSI
+425 TFLDPYST
-433 KKTNDLSLSR
+433 KKINDLSLSR

-456 FSSETKVG
+456 LSSETKVG
-464 DNMKFEKT
+464 DNIKFEKT
-472 YKLSLKNNKDHS
+472 YKLSLKNNKDRL
-484 VSIVLI
+484 VSIILV

-497 KKSIDVQLLES
+497 KKSIDIQLLES

-523 IPLNPNEIIEKKF
+523 IQLSPNEVVEKKF
-536 SFTVKHPSESKVSG
+536 TFTVKHPSESKVSG

>member
-1 LALTLKY
+1 MALTLKC
-8 VLKKYVMIK
+8 VCKNYVMIK
-17 KLSIIFSSF
+17 KLSIICFSF
-26 LILTSFSLKAQNLAN
+26 LTLTSFSFKAQNLAN
-41 YISQSS
+41 SISQSS
-47 EIKNVT
+47 EIKNIT

-59 HIERIGNAT
+59 HIERKGNAS
-68 INLGS
+68 IKLGS
-73 NQLIITNLSP
+73 NHLIITNLSP
-83 SLISESIQFVM
+83 SLINESIKFVM
-94 NSNNIIVNSVLKKM
+94 KSNNIIVNSVSKKM
-108 NFLTKESLGNK
+108 NFLTKESIGNK
-119 ELDFLKDSLSQIK
+119 ELVFLKDSLDNIK

-186 DISFT
+186 DISYT
-191 KKEIDSLSF
+191 KKEIDSLSL
-200 IEEKLKQQIN
+200 IEEKIKQQIN
-210 SAIKTPRNQSA
+210 SIIKNSRNQSA
-221 NIMIQLTCTEAGN
+221 NIMVQLTCTKAGN
-234 YSYELSYNSN
+234 YDYELSYNSN
-244 KAGWAPSYEIRSKG
+244 KAGWSPSYEIRSKG
-258 VNSPI
+258 INSPL

-268 AKIIQNTNENWDNVQ
+268 AKIFQNTNETWSNVQ

-304 VNTYSTNNKRDKM
+304 VNTFSTNNKRAKTI
-317 NVNKGYSANA
+317 VNYSADA
-327 MDSEDEIQ
+327 MDSEDDIQ
-335 ESISSSEFTNVDYS
+335 ESISSSEFTNIDYS
-349 GTQIIYNVALP
+349 GTQIIYNIALP
-360 YSIPSQTEPVFIEIQ
+360 YSIPSQTEPIFIEIQ
-375 KFSLEANYD
+375 KFSMEAKYD

-411 GNGQVYFK
+411 GNGQVYFE

-425 TFLDPFSI
+425 TFLDPYSTEKI
-433 KKTNDLSLSR
+433 NDLSLSR

-464 DNMKFEKT
+464 DNIRFEKT
-472 YKLSLKNNKDHS
+472 YKLSLKNNKDHL
-484 VSIVLI
+484 VSIILV

-497 KKSIDVQLLES
+497 KKSIDIQLLES
-508 SEAIFDKKNGKLKWN
+508 SEAIFNKKNGKLKWN
-523 IPLNPNEIIEKKF
+523 IQLSPKEVIEKKF
-536 SFTVKHPSESKVSG
+536 TFTVKHPSESKVSG

>member
-1 LALTLKY
+1 MALTLKY
-8 VLKKYVMIK
+8 VCKKYIMIK
-17 KLSIIFSSF
+17 KLSIICSSF
-26 LILTSFSLKAQNLAN
+26 LTLTSLSFKAQNLAN

-47 EIKNVT
+47 EIKNIT

-59 HIERIGNAT
+59 HIERKGNAS
-68 INLGS
+68 IKLGS
-73 NQLIITNLSP
+73 NHLIITNLSP

-94 NSNNIIVNSVLKKM
+94 NSKNIIINSVSKKM
-108 NFLTKESLGNK
+108 NFLTKESMGNK
-119 ELDFLKDSLSQIK
+119 ELDFLKDSLSNIK

-144 FLEEKDLF
+144 FNEEKDLF

-186 DISFT
+186 DISYT
-191 KKEIDSLSF
+191 KKEIDSLSL
-200 IEEKLKQQIN
+200 IEEKIKHQIN
-210 SAIKTPRNQSA
+210 SIIKNTRNQSA
-221 NIMIQLTCTEAGN
+221 NIIVQLTCTKPGN
-234 YSYELSYNSN
+234 YDYELSYNSN

-258 VNSPI
+258 INSPI

-268 AKIIQNTNENWDNVQ
+268 AKIFQNTNEIWDNVQ

-304 VNTYSTNNKRDKM
+304 INTYNTNFKRAKTM
-317 NVNKGYSANA
+317 VNYSANA
-327 MDSEDEIQ
+327 IMDSEDEIQ

-349 GTQIIYNVALP
+349 GTQIIYNIALP
-360 YSIPSQTEPVFIEIQ
+360 YSIPSQTESIFIEIQ
-375 KFSLEANYD
+375 KFSMEAKYD

-411 GNGQVYFK
+411 GNGQVYFE

-425 TFLDPFSI
+425 TFLDPYST
-433 KKTNDLSLSR
+433 KKINDLSLSR

-456 FSSETKVG
+456 LSSETKVG
-464 DNMKFEKT
+464 DNIKFEKT
-472 YKLSLKNNKDHS
+472 YKLSLKNNKDRL
-484 VSIVLI
+484 VSIILV

-497 KKSIDVQLLES
+497 KKSIDIQLLES
-508 SEAIFDKKNGKLKWN
+508 SDAIFDKKNGKLKWN
-523 IPLNPNEIIEKKF
+523 IQLSPKEVVEKKF
-536 SFTVKHPSESKVSG
+536 TFTVKHPSESKVSG